1 MVDSNSILIVDDDED
16 NRTLV
21 KTILAGQGYRVEGC
35 SGGAEALSFLKTS
48 TPDLVIL
55 DLMMPEISGYD
66 VLVHMKQRPET
77 QNIPVIFL
85 TAKCDPEDVL
95 AGYKDYGVE
104 YYITKPF
111 TSRQLLAGVKL
122 YLS

>member
-1 MVDSNSILIVDDDED
+1 MSTNKTILVVDDDDD

-21 KTILAGQGYRVEGC
+21 KTILLSNGYLVEDA
-35 SGGAEALSFLKTS
+35 SGGADAIEKMKAL
-48 TPDLVIL
+48 TPGLVVL
-55 DLMMPEISGYD
+55 DLMMPEVSGYD

-85 TAKCDPEDVL
+85 TAKGEPEDVL
-95 AGYKDYGVE
+95 SGYKDYGVE

-111 TSRQLLAGVKL
+111 TSRQLLAGIKL
-122 YLS
+122 YLG

>member
-1 MVDSNSILIVDDDED
+1 MSQNRTIMIVDDDDD

-21 KTILAGQGYRVEGC
+21 KTILANQGYEVEEC
-35 SGGAEALSFLKTS
+35 SGGKEAIEKLKTLE
-48 TPDLVIL
+48 PGLVIL

-66 VLVHMKQRPET
+66 VLVHMKQHPHT

-85 TAKCDPEDVL
+85 TAKGEPEDVL
-95 AGYKDYGVE
+95 SGYKDYGVE

-111 TSRQLLAGVKL
+111 TSRQLLAGIKL